1 MHKIYLALGSNV
13 GDKKKNILMAID
25 ALGEQ
30 ITLIT
35 TAKIYASKAAYVTDQ
50 DDFYNT
56 AISGQTQLSP
66 EDLLIFVKEIE
77 KKIWRISRAHRWPR
91 EIDIDILLYDDI
103 ILDSETLKIPH
114 PRIAERD
121 FVLQPLLDIEPDLIH
136 PQLQET
142 MQKLYEKI
150 PQENRFITQNI
161 G

>member
-77 KKIWRISRAHRWPR
+77 KKI
-91 EIDIDILLYDDI
+91 
-103 ILDSETLKIPH
+103 
-114 PRIAERD
+114 
-121 FVLQPLLDIEPDLIH
+121 
-136 PQLQET
+136 
-142 MQKLYEKI
+142 
-150 PQENRFITQNI
+150 
-161 G
+161 

>member
-66 EDLLIFVKEIE
+66 EELLIFVKDVE
-77 KKIWRISRAHRWPR
+77 KKIWRIARTHRWPR
-91 EIDIDILLYDDI
+91 EIDIDILLYDDL

-121 FVLQPLLDIEPDLIH
+121 FVLRPLLDIAPDLVH
-136 PQLQET
+136 PGLKKT
-142 MQKLYEKI
+142 MKELYKNIPEEKKYI
-150 PQENRFITQNI
+150 IE
-161 G
+161 